1 MSNNQIDDINNSIYR
16 YLNMREHSKQE
27 LLEKLLR
34 KNFDL
39 KTIHECLNEF
49 SKKDLQSD
57 VRFTESYARVKF
69 NSKKGPVFIRASL
82 QIKGV
87 SKDIIDNALSIYSD
101 DDWEK
106 NAKLA
111 LNKKY
116 SIDKNNA
123 NLPTVKLRLFLQN
136 RGFPFKIIEKA
147 VSDYLKI

>member
-27 LLEKLLR
+27 LIEKLL
-34 KNFDL
+34 KKKFDL
-39 KTIHECLNEF
+39 KEISECLNEF
-49 SKKDLQSD
+49 SKKNLQSD

-69 NSKKGPVFIRASL
+69 NSKKGPIFIRASL
-82 QIKGV
+82 MVKGV
-87 SKDIIDNALSIYSD
+87 NKDIIDEALSIYSD
-101 DDWEK
+101 NDWEQ

-116 SIDKNNA
+116 STKKDSI
-123 NLPTVKLRLFLQN
+123 NLSEEKLRLFLQS

-147 VSDYLKI
+147 IKDYLKT

>member
-16 YLNMREHSKQE
+16 YLNMREHSKRE
-27 LLEKLLR
+27 LLEKLQR

-39 KTIHECLNEF
+39 KKIHECLNEF

-57 VRFTESYARVKF
+57 VRFTESHARVKF
-69 NSKKGPVFIRASL
+69 NSKKGPIFIRASL

-116 SIDKNNA
+116 SIDKDNA
-123 NLPTVKLRLFLQN
+123 SLPTGKLRLFLQN

-147 VSDYLKI
+147 VNDYLKI

>member
-1 MSNNQIDDINNSIYR
+1 
-16 YLNMREHSKQE
+16 MREHSKRE

-39 KTIHECLNEF
+39 KKIHECLNEF

-57 VRFTESYARVKF
+57 ARFTESYTRVKF
-69 NSKKGPVFIRASL
+69 NSKKGPVFIRESL
-82 QIKGV
+82 KVKGV
-87 SKDIIDNALSIYSD
+87 NKDIIDNALSIYSD

-116 SIDKNNA
+116 SINKDNM
-123 NLPTVKLRLFLQN
+123 NLPTGKLRLFLQN

-147 VSDYLKI
+147 VNDYLKI

>member
-16 YLNMREHSKQE
+16 YLNMREHSKRE

-39 KTIHECLNEF
+39 KKIHECLNEF

-57 VRFTESYARVKF
+57 ARFTESYTRVKF

-116 SIDKNNA
+116 SIDKDNA
-123 NLPTVKLRLFLQN
+123 SLPTGKLRLFLQN

-147 VSDYLKI
+147 VNDYLKI